1 MPPGVPAASA
11 SRSVSTAS
19 STAGTAGPIGVAASL
34 RLGLAA
40 AAAAWRAMT
49 RERLR
54 GGLDGYLLY
63 AVANPVFGVAI
74 AALVYA
80 RGRTDLLGYTVVA
93 MAANGLTTAAV
104 YYVGVLLDNER
115 SRGTLVGLFLA
126 PCPRAGWLCGYAL
139 VGLLDAALGAAATLA
154 AGALIFGVRYAPDVP
169 ALLVSVGL
177 LTVSLGGLG
186 FVFSAIGLLTRR
198 SSELANLVWPFAL
211 LLGGAAYPVAL
222 LPDWLQY
229 AARLLPLGYGMQAI
243 ADAALH
249 GASIADLSAHLLPLA
264 GFAVVTPVIGVIAF
278 AQLEKLARHR
288 GELDLY

>member
-1 MPPGVPAASA
+1 MSSLQEVPSRPAAPSA
-11 SRSVSTAS
+11 VWW
-19 STAGTAGPIGVAASL
+19 
-34 RLGLAA
+34 GLLA
-40 AAAAWRAMT
+40 AAAAWRAMR

-63 AVANPVFGVAI
+63 AVVNPIMTLSV
-74 AALVYA
+74 AALIYV

-139 VGLLDAALGAAATLA
+139 VGLLDAALGGAATLA
-154 AGALIFGVRYAPDVP
+154 AGALVFGVRYDPDVL
-169 ALLVSVGL
+169 ALLASAVL
-177 LTVSLGGLG
+177 LIVSLGGLG

-198 SSELANLVWPFAL
+198 ASELSNLLWPFAL

-222 LPDWLQY
+222 LPDWLRY

-243 ADAALH
+243 ADAALRH
-249 GASIADLSAHLLPLA
+249 ATIADLARQLLPLL
-264 GFAVVTPVIGVIAF
+264 GFAVAMPVVGALAF
-278 AQLEKLARHR
+278 AHLERVVRHR